1 MTLAFSV
8 SPLFLILISF
18 NLLVL
23 LLINVILV
31 HLEQRLNVV
40 LLQQFLVHS
49 LLGRCF
55 HFLRLENKLL
65 FVIVFQTSWLS
76 IVGNYG
82 LPKSVLVKDKG
93 GRNTAQNNCLIQNKM
108 LKFQH
113 CTFPSKKVGKTFKS
127 VNKYK

>member
-8 SPLFLILISF
+8 SSLFLILISF

-49 LLGRCF
+49 LLGRCL
-55 HFLRLENKLL
+55 HFLRLEHKLL
-65 FVIVFQTSWLS
+65 FVIVLS
-76 IVGNYG
+76 
-82 LPKSVLVKDKG
+82 LVVWDKG
-93 GRNTAQNNCLIQNKM
+93 GLGFSLENA
-108 LKFQH
+108 
-113 CTFPSKKVGKTFKS
+113 
-127 VNKYK
+127 